1 MSGLRDAREKAM
13 KALTGFIATAV
24 LMALPLAAQNGNAEN
39 GKRLFMRNG
48 CYECHG
54 TVGQGAGNNPTAPK
68 LAPKP
73 IALTALIAYVR
84 KPAGGMPPYTSKVM
98 SDADLADVRAYL
110 ASIPEPPPVKDIP
123 LLKP

>member
-1 MSGLRDAREKAM
+1 M
-13 KALTGFIATAV
+13 KNLGCGIAV
-24 LMALPLAAQNGNAEN
+24 LALAPVFAHAQNAGDAES
-39 GKRLFMRNG
+39 GKKLFLKNG

-54 TVGQGAGNNPTAPK
+54 TVGQGAGANPVAPK

-73 IALTALIAYVR
+73 IALAALIAYVR
-84 KPAGGMPPYTSKVM
+84 KPTGGMPPYTSKVI
-98 SDADLADVRAYL
+98 SDAQLGDIRAYL

>member
-1 MSGLRDAREKAM
+1 MKTPAYLKMVGLITLA
-13 KALTGFIATAV
+13 ALA
-24 LMALPLAAQNGNAEN
+24 ALPLAAQNAEN
-39 GKRLFMRNG
+39 GKRLYMRNG

-73 IALTALIAYVR
+73 LTVQAITTYIR

-98 SDADLADVRAYL
+98 SDADIADVRAYL

>member
-1 MSGLRDAREKAM
+1 M
-13 KALTGFIATAV
+13 KTLAGFITTAV
-24 LMALPLAAQNGNAEN
+24 LMALPLAAQNAGNAEN
-39 GKRLFMRNG
+39 GKRLYMRNG

-73 IALTALIAYVR
+73 LPTAAIITYIR

-98 SDADLADVRAYL
+98 SDADVADVRAYL
-110 ASIPEPPPVKDIP
+110 ASIPEPPAVKDIP

>member
-1 MSGLRDAREKAM
+1 MKTLAGLI
-13 KALTGFIATAV
+13 TTAV
-24 LMALPLAAQNGNAEN
+24 LLALPIAAQNNGNAEN

-73 IALTALIAYVR
+73 ITLQALTAYVR

-98 SDADLADVRAYL
+98 SNADLADVHAYL
-110 ASIPEPPPVKDIP
+110 LSIPEPPAVKDIP

>member
-1 MSGLRDAREKAM
+1 MRILAGFVTAA
-13 KALTGFIATAV
+13 ALLAF
-24 LMALPLAAQNGNAEN
+24 PLAAQDNNGNAEN

-73 IALTALIAYVR
+73 LALAAIIAYVR

-110 ASIPEPPPVKDIP
+110 MSIPEPPAVKDIP

>member
-1 MSGLRDAREKAM
+1 MSGRKDAKEEPM
-13 KALTGFIATAV
+13 KTLTGFITAAV
-24 LMALPLAAQNGNAEN
+24 FMALPLAAQNGNAEN

-73 IALTALIAYVR
+73 LALTALIAYVR
-84 KPAGGMPPYTSKVM
+84 KPAGNMPPYTSKVM
-98 SDADLADVRAYL
+98 SDAELADVHAYL
-110 ASIPEPPPVKDIP
+110 VSIPEPPAVKDIP